1 MVPLFGGLFAP
12 CDPSRPRAPRGAAGP
27 WCSRTRP
34 TPHGRSRGPRG
45 PECTPHDDRVVL
57 TSPPRPR
64 AGWALEPRSGTGLRK
79 LLALLESRA
88 FPVRSWLCLG
98 DLSKLEVARPAT
110 CSTCRKTCGSRG
122 CSPAGVNSAG
132 CCLRSRCVLLCGEM
146 QGSRRKKWEWVPL
159 PSPINGLC
167 QNASDPAYSVH
178 ATWRLELSAGL

>member
-1 MVPLFGGLFAP
+1 MVPLLGGLFAP

-64 AGWALEPRSGTGLRK
+64 AGWALEPRAGTGLRK

-110 CSTCRKTCGSRG
+110 CSTCQKTGGSRG
-122 CSPAGVNSAG
+122 LLTCQSELCRLLLAQPMCAPLLGNAGVQEEKVGVGSSSLSYEWPVAKL
-132 CCLRSRCVLLCGEM
+132 LRPCLLC
-146 QGSRRKKWEWVPL
+146 SRHME
-159 PSPINGLC
+159 
-167 QNASDPAYSVH
+167 
-178 ATWRLELSAGL
+178 T